1 MLAASTTSS
10 ATVSAV
16 ARVAPGR
23 VARLARP
30 SHARVS
36 SSARRRLVC
45 GGNDDDAR
53 AGPRADQDD
62 YVTPAMTIDEE
73 TDSWMTREMP
83 PPPTPLADDADDA
96 DVSSSAPPAS
106 RPAESPDED
115 SADDARELAAVL
127 DEVLHDRDDLRDDAD
142 AVAPAPRA
150 PTPPVDERVED
161 DARASPSPPSF
172 ASWARRLA
180 DRVFVGA
187 DSRAR
192 ARSAAD
198 ALRALDQARASLP
211 VDLAAAIRRGVEST
225 AASRASVGWLL
236 REEATRA
243 ASDGTAR
250 FETLLVAAR
259 QPGGVDA
266 ARASRGPGF
275 ESHRTIET
283 RPNHPFDADDASASA
298 SSAVMRDGPAY
309 LLVPGLYGRYYP
321 CYMWGVRDHFQSRG
335 AVVKISSA
343 VDGEGT
349 VLDNAAALR
358 REILAYHRD
367 TGGKR
372 VVLVGHSKG
381 AADAAAALALY
392 ESELS
397 GVVRGL
403 VASQCPYGGSPIAS
417 DLLAFPALEELTA
430 RALESLVGLPAGEGA
445 RALVPPMRDVSYAA
459 RRAFLSRHP
468 LPDAFPCVS
477 FHTATSSRASFLYL
491 SAAYVRRRYG
501 AANDGLVA
509 RCDAEIPGSVAVRW
523 SAEQDHADCVYPRN
537 VDAAAL
543 DADRRE
549 SARAAKEAAA
559 LVSDE
564 ENDAGRG
571 DRDPDLDP
579 DLDLDSFD
587 GRSVDEHMDENGL
600 VPLAV
605 AKELARRRRAASRG
619 GNADAVVASG
629 SDPSPSPSPSSSSS
643 ASRKPRRMPPAVG
656 PLIVRAYVALNNAL
670 PDRLRGV
677 ASPGEYHEAL
687 VALLLEQPEPR
698 GRGEGEVEVGVE
710 VEAARRMEDDGRGET
725 SGA

>member
-1 MLAASTTSS
+1 MLAAATTSS

-23 VARLARP
+23 VARVARP
-30 SHARVS
+30 APARVS
-36 SSARRRLVC
+36 STRRLAC
-45 GGNDDDAR
+45 RAHDDDAR

-62 YVTPAMTIDEE
+62 YVIPAMTVDEE
-73 TDSWMTREMP
+73 MDSWMTREMP
-83 PPPTPLADDADDA
+83 PPPTSLADDA
-96 DVSSSAPPAS
+96 DVSSSAPPTS
-106 RPAESPDED
+106 RPAEIPDEN

-127 DEVLHDRDDLRDDAD
+127 DDVLHDRDDVPDGAD
-142 AVAPAPRA
+142 AVTRAPRA
-150 PTPPVDERVED
+150 PAQPIDERAED
-161 DARASPSPPSF
+161 DARATPSTPSF

-180 DRVFVGA
+180 ERVFTGA

-211 VDLAAAIRRGVEST
+211 MDLTAAIRRGVEST
-225 AASRASVGWLL
+225 AASRSSVGWLL
-236 REEATRA
+236 RDDATRA

-250 FETLLVAAR
+250 FETLLAAAR
-259 QPGGVDA
+259 RPGGVDA

-275 ESHRTIET
+275 ESHRTVE
-283 RPNHPFDADDASASA
+283 REANHTLDASSASVTA

-321 CYMWGVRDHFQSRG
+321 CYMWGVRDHFRSRG

-349 VLDNAAALR
+349 VLRNAASLR
-358 REILAYHRD
+358 REILAYHRE

-417 DLLAFPALEELTA
+417 DLLAFPALEKLTA

-445 RALVPPMRDVSYAA
+445 KTLVPPMRDVSYAA
-459 RRAFLSRHP
+459 RRAFVSRHP
-468 LPDAFPCVS
+468 LPRTFPCVS
-477 FHTATSSRASFLYL
+477 FHTATSSRASFLHL
-491 SAAYVRRRYG
+491 SAAYVRRRYD

-523 SAEQDHADCVYPRN
+523 SAEQDHADCVYPRR

-543 DADRRE
+543 DADRSE
-549 SARAAKEAAA
+549 TARAAKEAAA
-559 LVSDE
+559 LEEKEAAALASDE
-564 ENDAGRG
+564 EKDARRG
-571 DRDPDLDP
+571 GKRDGARDFDA
-579 DLDLDSFD
+579 FD

-605 AKELARRRRAASRG
+605 AKELARRRRSEED
-619 GNADAVVASG
+619 ADAVVAASG
-629 SDPSPSPSPSSSSS
+629 SDPDPN
-643 ASRKPRRMPPAVG
+643 PRPMPPAVG
-656 PLIVRAYVALNNAL
+656 PLIVRAYAALNDAL

-677 ASPGEYHEAL
+677 AEPGEYHEAL
-687 VALLLEQPEPR
+687 VALLLEQEQPR
-698 GRGEGEVEVGVE
+698 KSGVE
-710 VEAARRMEDDGRGET
+710 SGVESARRREDDERVEECLGE
-725 SGA
+725 

>member
-1 MLAASTTSS
+1 
-10 ATVSAV
+10 
-16 ARVAPGR
+16 
-23 VARLARP
+23 
-30 SHARVS
+30 
-36 SSARRRLVC
+36 
-45 GGNDDDAR
+45 
-53 AGPRADQDD
+53 
-62 YVTPAMTIDEE
+62 
-73 TDSWMTREMP
+73 MP
-83 PPPTPLADDADDA
+83 PPPTPLPDDADDADDA
-96 DVSSSAPPAS
+96 DVSSSAPPAY
-106 RPAESPDED
+106 ED

-150 PTPPVDERVED
+150 PTPPIDERVED

-250 FETLLVAAR
+250 FETLLAAAR

-275 ESHRTIET
+275 ESRRTIET
-283 RPNHPFDADDASASA
+283 QPNHPSDVSA
-298 SSAVMRDGPAY
+298 SSGVMRDGPAY

-358 REILAYHRD
+358 REILAYHRE

-430 RALESLVGLPAGEGA
+430 RALELLVGLPAGEGA

-459 RRAFLSRHP
+459 RRAFVSRHP
-468 LPDAFPCVS
+468 LPAAFPCVS

-491 SAAYVRRRYG
+491 SAAYVRRRYD

-543 DADRRE
+543 EADRRE

-564 ENDAGRG
+564 ENDAGGG
-571 DRDPDLDP
+571 DRDPERDP
-579 DLDLDSFD
+579 DPDIDLDSVD

-619 GNADAVVASG
+619 GDADAVVASG
-629 SDPSPSPSPSSSSS
+629 SDPSPSPSPSP
-643 ASRKPRRMPPAVG
+643 SRKPRPMPPAVG

-677 ASPGEYHEAL
+677 AAPGEYHEAL

-698 GRGEGEVEVGVE
+698 GRGEGEIGVE
-710 VEAARRMEDDGRGET
+710 VEAARRREDDGRGET

>member
-1 MLAASTTSS
+1 MLAAATTSS

-23 VARLARP
+23 TARLARP
-30 SHARVS
+30 SNARVS

-83 PPPTPLADDADDA
+83 PPPAPLADYADDADDA
-96 DVSSSAPPAS
+96 ESPDVSSSAPPAS
-106 RPAESPDED
+106 RPTSSP
-115 SADDARELAAVL
+115 DARELAAVL
-127 DEVLHDRDDLRDDAD
+127 DEVLHDRDDTRDDAD
-142 AVAPAPRA
+142 AVTPAPRA
-150 PTPPVDERVED
+150 PTPPIDERVED
-161 DARASPSPPSF
+161 DARATPSPTSF

-180 DRVFVGA
+180 HRVFVGA

-250 FETLLVAAR
+250 FETLLAAAR

-283 RPNHPFDADDASASA
+283 QPNHPSDDSA

-358 REILAYHRD
+358 REILAYHRE

-397 GVVRGL
+397 GIVRGL

-430 RALESLVGLPAGEGA
+430 RALELLVGLPAGEGA

-459 RRAFLSRHP
+459 RRAFVSRHP

-491 SAAYVRRRYG
+491 SAAYVRRRYD

-543 DADRRE
+543 EADRRE

-571 DRDPDLDP
+571 DRHPDPDP
-579 DLDLDSFD
+579 DIDIDLDSFD

-605 AKELARRRRAASRG
+605 AKELAKRRRAASRG
-619 GNADAVVASG
+619 RNADAVVASG
-629 SDPSPSPSPSSSSS
+629 SDPSPSPSET
-643 ASRKPRRMPPAVG
+643 RKPRPMPPAVG

-677 ASPGEYHEAL
+677 AAPGEYHEAL

-698 GRGEGEVEVGVE
+698 GRGEGEVEVGVG
-710 VEAARRMEDDGRGET
+710 VEAARRREDDGRGET